1 MKILCVGSLNIDR
14 VYQVPHFVQ
23 AGETLACAGFSQAPG
38 GKGLNQTV
46 ALARAGAS
54 VRHAGAV
61 GEDGGLLR
69 QTLRDAGVDDGLLA
83 QSAQPTGH
91 AIIQV
96 DPSGQNCILVS
107 AGANGTLERDY
118 LAALLDGCEPGDIL
132 LAQNETNELPWLLRE
147 GRRRQLTVAFNPS
160 PITPELPGYPLDC
173 VDILILNEIE
183 GAALSGESD
192 PARMPAALRAAYPR
206 ARVMLTLGGD
216 GCVYADQNETVRQG
230 IFPVKAVDTTA
241 AGDTFTGY
249 FLAWLA
255 EGKPVAQA
263 LRAASAAA
271 ALAVSR
277 PGAVPSIPT
286 RRQVLDFLCKN

>member
-1 MKILCVGSLNIDR
+1 MKILCAGSLNIDR
-14 VYQVPHFVQ
+14 VYPVPHFAR
-23 AGETLACAGFSQAPG
+23 AGETLASTGFSQAAG
-38 GKGLNQTV
+38 GKGLNQTI

-69 QTLRDAGVDDGLLA
+69 QALRDAGVDDGLLA
-83 QSAQPTGH
+83 QSALPTGH

-96 DPSGQNCILVS
+96 DPAGQNSIIVS
-107 AGANGTLERDY
+107 AGANGALEREY
-118 LAALLDGCEPGDIL
+118 LSAMLDGCAPGDIL
-132 LAQNETNELPWLLRE
+132 LVQNETNELPWLLRE
-147 GRRRQLTVAFNPS
+147 GRRRRLTVAFNPS
-160 PITPELPGYPLDC
+160 PVTPDLPGYPLDYA
-173 VDILILNEIE
+173 DILILNEIE

-192 PARMPAALRAAYPR
+192 PARMPAALRARYPR

-216 GCVYADQNETVRQG
+216 GCVYEDAGQTVRQG
-230 IFPVKAVDTTA
+230 IFPVKTVDTTA
-241 AGDTFTGY
+241 AGDTFCGY

-255 EGKPVAQA
+255 EERPIAEA

-286 RRQVLDFLCKN
+286 RREVLDLLRGR

>member
-1 MKILCVGSLNIDR
+1 MKILCAGSLNIDR

-23 AGETLACAGFSQAPG
+23 AGETLACTGFSQAPG
-38 GKGLNQTV
+38 GKGLNQTI

-61 GEDGGLLR
+61 GADGELLR
-69 QTLRDAGVDDGLLA
+69 QTLRGAGVDDGLLA
-83 QSAQPTGH
+83 QSALPTGH

-96 DPSGQNCILVS
+96 APSGQNCILVT
-107 AGANGTLERDY
+107 AGANGALERDY
-118 LAALLDGCEPGDIL
+118 LSAMLDGCASGDIL
-132 LAQNETNELPWLLRE
+132 LLQNETNELPWLLRE
-147 GRRRQLTVAFNPS
+147 GRRRELTVAFNPS
-160 PITPELPGYPLDC
+160 PVTPELAGYPLDC

-183 GAALSGESD
+183 GAALSGEHD
-192 PARMPAALRAAYPR
+192 PARMPAALRARYPR

-216 GCVYADQNETVRQG
+216 GCVYADGSQTVRQG
-230 IFPVKAVDTTA
+230 IFPVQAVDTTA

-255 EGKPVAQA
+255 EERPVAEA

-277 PGAVPSIPT
+277 PGAAPSIPT
-286 RRQVLDFLCKN
+286 RQEVLDFLCKT